1 MISKYDTL
9 KKDIFR
15 LNEDEEFY
23 KAYYHAGHSSEGL
36 KEFLSQID
44 KGDATRRHL
53 VIPEL
58 LPEIISYEMN
68 DEEYFK
74 EGDSRNV
81 YISMHNRYTP
91 AFLHRHNFLKL
102 YLCIMG
108 LVRKISEQTENI
120 FRMAM

>member
-1 MISKYDTL
+1 MISKYNTL

-23 KAYYHAGHSSEGL
+23 KAYYRAGHSSEGL

-81 YISMHNRYTP
+81 
-91 AFLHRHNFLKL
+91 
-102 YLCIMG
+102 
-108 LVRKISEQTENI
+108 
-120 FRMAM
+120 

>member
-23 KAYYHAGHSSEGL
+23 KAYYRAGHSSEGL

-81 YISMHNRYTP
+81 YISIHNR
-91 AFLHRHNFLKL
+91 
-102 YLCIMG
+102 
-108 LVRKISEQTENI
+108 
-120 FRMAM
+120 

>member
-23 KAYYHAGHSSEGL
+23 KAYYRAGHSSEGL

-58 LPEIISYEMN
+58 LTEIISYEMN
-68 DEEYFK
+68 DEEYF
-74 EGDSRNV
+74 
-81 YISMHNRYTP
+81 
-91 AFLHRHNFLKL
+91 KL

>member
-23 KAYYHAGHSSEGL
+23 KAYYRAGHSSEVYTIAIRPR
-36 KEFLSQID
+36 FSTD
-44 KGDATRRHL
+44 
-53 VIPEL
+53 
-58 LPEIISYEMN
+58 II
-68 DEEYFK
+68 
-74 EGDSRNV
+74 
-81 YISMHNRYTP
+81 
-91 AFLHRHNFLKL
+91 FLKL